1 MVEEKIG
8 EKEMGEGLMEDHP
21 FYKKKGLKIFIL
33 VLTIAVLVIPIFMF
47 ANIIMGRPAFFLF

>member
-1 MVEEKIG
+1 MAEEKID
-8 EKEMGEGLMEDHP
+8 EKEMGEELMENSS
-21 FYKKKGLKIFIL
+21 FYKKKSLRLLIL